1 MVVTAADLQRV
12 ALLAAAQRLVVFTG
26 AGISKESGLATFRD
40 SDGVWQKIDP
50 QKYATPEGFEEH
62 PRKVWQWYQARRQ
75 KVKGVKPNPAH
86 RAIAELE
93 EILPHV
99 VVITQNID
107 GLHQA
112 AGSEHILELHGSLR
126 RYKCFANC
134 RGAPTLVPT
143 PGLELEEPAR
153 CPHCGAYV
161 RPDVVWFNEMLPM
174 DVWEEAALEVATCD
188 ALLIIGTSGVVEP
201 AASLPQHASANGAFI
216 VEVNPEPTALT
227 PLADVSLRG
236 PAGEVVPMVVAK
248 VREARPRLA
257 AEG

>member
-1 MVVTAADLQRV
+1 MQLPATELQRV

-26 AGISKESGLATFRD
+26 AGVSKESGLATFRD

-50 QKYATPEGFEEH
+50 QKYATPEGFKRH

-75 KVKGVKPNPAH
+75 KVKGVQPNPAH
-86 RAIAELE
+86 RAIAELD

-112 AGSEHILELHGSLR
+112 AGSEEVLELHGTLR

-134 RGAPTLVPT
+134 RGTPTPVPT
-143 PGLELEEPAR
+143 PGPEVEEPAR

-161 RPDVVWFNEMLPM
+161 RPDVVWFNEMLPV
-174 DVWEEAALEVATCD
+174 DVWEEAALEVTSCD
-188 ALLIIGTSGVVEP
+188 AMLIVGTSGIVAP
-201 AASLPQHASANGAFI
+201 AASLPHHAEANGAFI

-227 PLADVSLRG
+227 PLTDVSLRG
-236 PAGEVVPMVVAK
+236 PAGEVVPRVVAR
-248 VREARPRLA
+248 VREARARLA